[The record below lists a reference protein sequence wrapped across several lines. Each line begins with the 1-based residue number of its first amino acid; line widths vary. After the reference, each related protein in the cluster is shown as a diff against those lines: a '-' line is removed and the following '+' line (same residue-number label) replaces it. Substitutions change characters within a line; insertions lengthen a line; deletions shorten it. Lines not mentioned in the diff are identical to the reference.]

1 MMMMPSTAEM
11 VPAGYPMQQM
21 MAMQGLRMG
30 MNQQQM
36 QGLGMGMNQQQMMA
50 LQGMGMGMTPLQM
63 MALHGHGHGHGH
75 EPRMPLRILRR
86 PQAPQNP
93 PPMQLVQQGLH
104 QQLAN
109 SIRARFLANSQQHP
123 RPVQEANE
131 YGGDDQGDEW
141 YQV

>member
-1 MMMMPSTAEM
+1 
-11 VPAGYPMQQM
+11 
-21 MAMQGLRMG
+21 

-36 QGLGMGMNQQQMMA
+36 MALQGMGMNQQQQQMMV

-63 MALHGHGHGHGH
+63 MALHGHGHGRGH

-93 PPMQLVQQGLH
+93 PPMQLVQQGFLR

-123 RPVQEANE
+123 RSVQEANE
-131 YGGDDQGDEW
+131 YGGDDHGDEW
-141 YQV
+141 YRV

>member
-1 MMMMPSTAEM
+1 
-11 VPAGYPMQQM
+11 
-21 MAMQGLRMG
+21 
-30 MNQQQM
+30 
-36 QGLGMGMNQQQMMA
+36 MNQQQMMA
-50 LQGMGMGMTPLQM
+50 LQGMGMNQQQQQMMVLQGMGMGMSMAMNQQWMTPLQM
-63 MALHGHGHGHGH
+63 MALHGHGHGRGH

-93 PPMQLVQQGLH
+93 PPMQLVQQGFR

-131 YGGDDQGDEW
+131 YGGDDHGDEW
-141 YQV
+141 YRV

>member
-1 MMMMPSTAEM
+1 
-11 VPAGYPMQQM
+11 
-21 MAMQGLRMG
+21 
-30 MNQQQM
+30 
-36 QGLGMGMNQQQMMA
+36 MNQQQMMA
-50 LQGMGMGMTPLQM
+50 LQGLGMNQQQQQQMMVLQGMGMGVTPLQMMALQGMGVGMNQQWMTPLQM

-131 YGGDDQGDEW
+131 YGGDDHGDEW

>member
-1 MMMMPSTAEM
+1 
-11 VPAGYPMQQM
+11 
-21 MAMQGLRMG
+21 
-30 MNQQQM
+30 
-36 QGLGMGMNQQQMMA
+36 MNQQQMMA
-50 LQGMGMGMTPLQM
+50 LQGMGMNQQQQQQMMVLQGMGMGMSMAMNQQWMTPLQM

-93 PPMQLVQQGLH
+93 PPMQLVQQGFLR

-109 SIRARFLANSQQHP
+109 SIRARFRPAGFHP
-123 RPVQEANE
+123 QPARPVQEANAH
-131 YGGDDQGDEW
+131 GGDDHGDEW

>member
-1 MMMMPSTAEM
+1 METRLQEVS
-11 VPAGYPMQQM
+11 
-21 MAMQGLRMG
+21 
-30 MNQQQM
+30 
-36 QGLGMGMNQQQMMA
+36 MNQQQMMA

-93 PPMQLVQQGLH
+93 PPMQLVQQGFR

-109 SIRARFLANSQQHP
+109 SIRARFRPAGFRPQP
-123 RPVQEANE
+123 ARPVQEANAH
-131 YGGDDQGDEW
+131 GGDDHGDEW